1 MPLHSGYYQ
10 TGVGKTPE
18 KTPSS
23 LFLTYHPPAVK
34 GLSPLFSQPSVYTG
48 TGGKDIE
55 KNKQACRQ
63 KNPVWFTGSSV
74 EEEVLRQ
81 EDS

>member
-23 LFLTYHPPAVK
+23 LFLTYHPPAVNGSLLCSPNLQYIQ
-34 GLSPLFSQPSVYTG
+34 GLGARISRRISKHADRRTQYGSQG
-48 TGGKDIE
+48 L
-55 KNKQACRQ
+55 
-63 KNPVWFTGSSV
+63 VWRKRF
-74 EEEVLRQ
+74 
-81 EDS
+81 